1 MKSLISRIVIAVVIA
16 SFAGAAA
23 FAKTKTETITLDTNV
38 KFNGTVINK
47 GVYKLK
53 FDDQSGEITI
63 VDEDGKV
70 VARAAATLEK
80 REGKARQFMLRFEGT
95 GDATEL
101 IGVTFDGAENDVIV
115 SGPAARR

>member
-16 SFAGAAA
+16 SFASAAA
-23 FAKTKTETITLDTNV
+23 FAKTRSETITLDTNV

-53 FDDQSGEITI
+53 FDDQSGELTI
-63 VDEDGKV
+63 VNEDGKV
-70 VARAAATLEK
+70 VASAATTLEK
-80 REGKARQFMLRFEGT
+80 RDGKARHFTLRLEGT

-101 IGVTFDGAENDVIV
+101 IGVTFGGAENDVMV